1 MKKNKLE
8 KEIFYLKIYA
18 GFSSLLLLLLIMSS
32 FLEGTKVT
40 NFEEIDVERINIREK
55 NGDLKMV
62 ISNKERQHPGISN
75 GKIIERDHPRPPGII
90 FFNHVGDEMGGL
102 VYGENGPNSHFG
114 SFTWDKFGGDQTIGF
129 RHLESENGSYASGIS
144 MWQQPKIGGELMMEK
159 LDSVNKIEDDTQ
171 RKQAIR
177 ALREAGM
184 LTTHRLFVGKSRN
197 DAAMLGILDHKG
209 QTRLAVM
216 VDTDGTPKILFF
228 DENGEISRSITD

>member
-1 MKKNKLE
+1 MQKNKLE
-8 KEIFYLKIYA
+8 KEVFYLKIYA
-18 GFSSLLLLLLIMSS
+18 GISSLLLLVLLMSS
-32 FLEGTKVT
+32 FLDKNDLTK
-40 NFEEIDVERINIREK
+40 FDEIDVERINIRES

-75 GKIIERDHPRPPGII
+75 GKLIERDQPRPPGII

-129 RHLESENGSYASGIS
+129 RHLESENGSYSSGIS
-144 MWQQPKIGGELMMEK
+144 MWQQPKIGGEKMMEK
-159 LDSVNKIEDDTQ
+159 LDSVNKIEDKDQ
-171 RKQAIR
+171 RKEAIR

-197 DAAMLGILDHKG
+197 DAAMLEILDQMG
-209 QTRLAVM
+209 RSRLAVM

-228 DENGEISRSITD
+228 DENGEISHSIPE